1 MTDCLKKTLLESG
14 MSLEQLVTLMEIELM
29 ASGGALS
36 PQDIT
41 NVLHFEKVLS
51 AAGPAKLLAKK
62 LSPETMKLIQAAL
75 QGDSSKSTISG
86 EF

>member
-1 MTDCLKKTLLESG
+1 
-14 MSLEQLVTLMEIELM
+14 MEIELK
-29 ASGGALS
+29 AGGGVLS
-36 PQDIT
+36 ADDIR

-75 QGDSSKSTISG
+75 QGDSSK
-86 EF
+86 F

>member
-1 MTDCLKKTLLESG
+1 M
-14 MSLEQLVTLMEIELM
+14 EQLVTLMEIELK
-29 ASGGALS
+29 AGGGVLS
-36 PQDIT
+36 ADDIR